1 MEVTVAILA
10 EIAIFSR
17 NGGIMLSRWGHYLA
31 GVTWI
36 GLLYYFNFVQVP
48 AFATIDP
55 AARTEAVAKLV
66 PRALWWFRWG
76 AVLTL
81 LFGISILAFQDQFT
95 SDYFKSAPGI
105 SITIG
110 IVLAVIMF
118 LNVWLVIWPAQKIV
132 IANAQ
137 GNLPEGAD
145 PAAAGR
151 KGLLA
156 SRTNALFSI
165 PMLFFMGAT
174 SHFVGQSGFDAS
186 KGSDRGAFMGISF
199 GLIVLLELNAL
210 GAFGGRGQSPIR
222 RYMETH
228 RDTII
233 AGFVLAAVLYVL
245 FDLCF

>member
-1 MEVTVAILA
+1 VAILA

-17 NGGIMLSRWGHYLA
+17 GGGEFLSRWGHYLS

-48 AFATIDP
+48 AFAGFE
-55 AARTEAVAKLV
+55 AAGRTEAIAKLV

-81 LFGISILAFQDQFT
+81 GFGISILGFADEFNA
-95 SDYFKSAPGI
+95 DYFKSAPGI
-105 SITIG
+105 SISTG
-110 IVLAVIMF
+110 ILMALIMF
-118 LNVWLVIWPAQKIV
+118 LNVWLVIWPNQKIV

-137 GNLPEGAD
+137 GSPIEGKD

-151 KGLLA
+151 KALMA

-165 PMLFFMGAT
+165 PMLFFMAAT
-174 SHFVGQSGFDAS
+174 SHFVGRAGFDAS
-186 KGSDRGAFMGISF
+186 ESGHRAAFQGISF
-199 GLIVLLELNAL
+199 VIIILLELNAL
-210 GAFGGRGQSPIR
+210 GVLGGVGPAPQRK
-222 RYMETH
+222 YLEKH

-233 AGFVLAAVLYVL
+233 AGFVLAAVLYIL
-245 FDLCF
+245 FDIFF